1 MVAVVPAS
9 VWAVAQVGVDPAQV
23 EEPFSAALQGL
34 AVQAAVDIV
43 VVAAQ
48 AVAAYAVVVVVVIAM
63 ALDEAV
69 TFEETPMT
77 ALLPAGVVSSVGEV
91 HPADKQWY
99 RSYMVDLA

>member
-1 MVAVVPAS
+1 L
-9 VWAVAQVGVDPAQV
+9 VWAVVQVGIDPARV

-48 AVAAYAVVVVVVIAM
+48 AVAAYAEVVAVAVVVVIAM